1 VPINKIATDIGSVVA
16 APVFSPP
23 STGGNRVAL
32 LQVGST
38 GTATIDFEGR
48 LDPSLPW
55 VSLLEVPFTGSGMV
69 SVVLPPEV
77 RINVTAW
84 TSGSVNAWLLE

>member
-1 VPINKIATDIGSVVA
+1 MSLNRIATDIGSVSA
-16 APVFSPP
+16 SPVFSPA
-23 STGGNRVAL
+23 STGGSRVAL

-48 LDPSLPW
+48 LNPSLPW
-55 VSLLEVPFTGSGMV
+55 VSLLEVPFTGNGMV

-77 RINVTAW
+77 RINVSSW
-84 TSGSVNAWLLE
+84 TSGTVNAWLLE